1 MNHLSMDWTMDWK
14 VAQFLSAKKETG
26 IPQAMIDLLA
36 SDERFGLEIHEGSEL
51 PSFIQ

>member
-1 MNHLSMDWTMDWK
+1 MSKGNIMGWEM
-14 VAQFLSAKKETG
+14 AQFLSANKETG

-36 SDERFGLEIHEGSEL
+36 SDERWGLEIHEGSEL